1 MARNVGIVLVVDD
14 DPEIRGLVEMVLQSE
29 FGVVT
34 VLAEDGQDALDRL
47 GGVQPSMI
55 VTDVRMPRVDGVE
68 LVRRLRASPDT
79 ERTPILVVAAS
90 TSARDAAMAAGGD
103 DYLDKP
109 FDIDALA
116 TKASHYLSG

>member
-1 MARNVGIVLVVDD
+1 MAHHGATVLVVDD
-14 DPEIRGLVEMVLQSE
+14 DPEIRGLMGMVLQAE
-29 FGVVT
+29 FGVAT

-47 GGVQPSMI
+47 GSLAPTMV

-68 LVRRLRASPDT
+68 LVRRLRASPTT
-79 ERTPILVVAAS
+79 EHTPILVVAAS
-90 TSARDAAMAAGGD
+90 APARDAAMAAGGD

-116 TKASHYLSG
+116 IKASHYLSV